1 MLRSENQVAVY
12 SSGSQLEWREV
23 EGGSL
28 TSPREGLRAALADD
42 ILYMTGGIN
51 GTKELRSVLSWDP
64 VGEFWQPVGNL
75 AMARFYHAALAVP
88 TSTVD
93 LYCTKKREFN
103 GMNNIGKLSAFV
115 PILTYMCREV

>member
-1 MLRSENQVAVY
+1 M
-12 SSGSQLEWREV
+12 

-28 TSPREGLRAALADD
+28 PSPREGLRAALVDD

-51 GTKELRSVLSWDP
+51 GTNELGSILAWDP

-75 AMARFYHAALAVP
+75 AVARFYHAALAVP

-93 LYCTKKREFN
+93 LYCNK
-103 GMNNIGKLSAFV
+103 
-115 PILTYMCREV
+115 